1 MRYVLNTG
9 CQLFL
14 PLREKAWTT
23 RNTPKPNAV
32 QVGSKNS
39 SIDRCVI
46 TAKDYDEFLKLMQ
59 DAGYEIKTGKYI
71 SFRAEGQERFTRAKT
86 IGDNYTEDRIK
97 ERIQGRNAR
106 RRQMQNG
113 RKNIS
118 LISDIQNRIKQ
129 IDSKGFEHSMKIKIL
144 KEAARTLN
152 YLTENELLQ
161 YADLEKKVEDIHSS
175 YERTG
180 ADLKVV
186 EAQLRKVQPLI
197 KNISTYQKLKPVY
210 DAYSKTKNK
219 QSFRAAHEAELVVFE
234 AAKST
239 LLAMQDGEKLPSMK
253 SLQAEQQRLLEE
265 QQRLYDERA
274 RLKKEAKVIDTMK
287 ANVDDFLSPT
297 LSQEHEKAK
306 SSELE

>member
-1 MRYVLNTG
+1 
-9 CQLFL
+9 
-14 PLREKAWTT
+14 
-23 RNTPKPNAV
+23 
-32 QVGSKNS
+32 
-39 SIDRCVI
+39 
-46 TAKDYDEFLKLMQ
+46 
-59 DAGYEIKTGKYI
+59 
-71 SFRAEGQERFTRAKT
+71 
-86 IGDNYTEDRIK
+86 
-97 ERIQGRNAR
+97 
-106 RRQMQNG
+106 
-113 RKNIS
+113 
-118 LISDIQNRIKQ
+118 
-129 IDSKGFEHSMKIKIL
+129 MKIKIL

-219 QSFRAAHEAELVVFE
+219 LSFRAAHEAELVVFE

-287 ANVDDFLSPT
+287 ANVDDFLKPNT
-297 LSQEHEKAK
+297 EHDRDQVRKNQ
-306 SSELE
+306 LE